1 MKKISLILFLACLFT
16 GFSSKAQFAKYSQ
29 ADATELVKSIYLQV
43 LEREGEPLGVGG
55 WANYLVNGTKT
66 VQDLVYEIGISY
78 EYSGKFVDRE
88 TPAEAIRL
96 MHVHFL
102 GREPESVAA
111 SDRWVAT
118 LKSVGHRE
126 TIKKMVYS
134 SEYNHNFGKTA
145 VPYHL

>member
-1 MKKISLILFLACLFT
+1 MKKISLILLLACLFA
-16 GFSSKAQFAKYSQ
+16 GFSSKAQFAKYSL
-29 ADATELVKSIYLQV
+29 ADATEVVKDIYLQI

-66 VQDLVYEIGISY
+66 VQDLVYEIGVSY
-78 EYSGKFVDRE
+78 EYGGKFIDKE

-102 GREPESVAA
+102 GREPESISA

-118 LKSVGHRE
+118 LKSVGSRE

-134 SEYNHNFGKTA
+134 SEYKHNFGTSS
-145 VPYHL
+145 VPYHR

>member
-1 MKKISLILFLACLFT
+1 MKKIKLFLFLACMCA
-16 GFSSKAQFAKYSQ
+16 GFSTKAQFAKYSQ
-29 ADATELVKSIYLQV
+29 VDATELVKNIYLQI

-55 WANYLVNGTKT
+55 WANFLVNGTKT
-66 VQDLVYEIGISY
+66 VQDLVYEIGASN
-78 EYSGKFVDRE
+78 EYGSKFVHSE

-111 SDRWVAT
+111 ADRWAAS
-118 LKSVGHRE
+118 LKSIGYRE

-145 VPYHL
+145 VPYHR